1 MLQRG
6 TFFKQRSSNTS
17 ESTPPEM
24 ATRNFLLLPATKE
37 SMDEKFLLKILTL
50 VTK

>member
-1 MLQRG
+1 
-6 TFFKQRSSNTS
+6 FKQRSSNTS

-24 ATRNFLLLPATKE
+24 AIRNFLLLPTINE
-37 SMDEKFLLKILTL
+37 SKDEKFLLKMLTL